1 MPSDHNACAY
11 SWDCTHPSS
20 LTTSAA
26 VASPP
31 PISRWVVRR
40 RRSTSCR
47 IAFVTMW
54 GTLVDAADEARLALL
69 RPDSDTRRV
78 FAVLGTAQVF
88 LA

>member
-1 MPSDHNACAY
+1 
-11 SWDCTHPSS
+11 
-20 LTTSAA
+20 
-26 VASPP
+26 
-31 PISRWVVRR
+31 
-40 RRSTSCR
+40 
-47 IAFVTMW
+47 MW